1 MKAIVFRGPKRVKYS
16 DFAEPV
22 LQNDHEI
29 ILAVTKSS
37 ICGSDLHMYHGG
49 TIATTDYSN
58 HVEPF
63 CLGHEFIG
71 KLVEKGKAVESF
83 ANGDMVIAAGSV
95 GCAVC
100 QTCREGRPMLCERGE
115 GRAYGTSAVLHGG
128 QAQFVKVPNADANLV
143 PIPAGI
149 TDEMAILL
157 TDQLPTAYM
166 GAKNAGIQP
175 GDDVGIIGL
184 GSIGLLAVECAFFLG
199 AARVFGIDLVPERRE
214 AAAGIGATVVEDENP
229 KKAIMKL
236 TDGKGLNKVIEA
248 AGSEQTVEL
257 SLRLAAP
264 RGNVSVVGLPNLSAR
279 IPISSILYKN
289 LTLRMAICSAQEQW
303 KELIPLVKAGRIK
316 GTYVF
321 THQMRLSEGE
331 EAYRVFDARED
342 GCIKIMLES

>member
-1 MKAIVFRGPKRVKYS
+1 MKAIVFRGPEQVKYS
-16 DFAEPV
+16 DFADPV
-22 LQNDHEI
+22 LEHDHEV

-49 TIATTDYSN
+49 TIATTDYST

-71 KLVEKGKAVESF
+71 KVAEKGKAVESF

-100 QTCREGRPMLCERGE
+100 QTCREGRPMLCEQSV
-115 GRAYGTSAVLHGG
+115 GRAYGTSAALHGG

-143 PIPAGI
+143 SIPAGI
-149 TDEMAILL
+149 SDEMAVLL

-166 GAKNAGIQP
+166 GAKNADIQP

-184 GSIGLLAVECAFFLG
+184 GSVGLLAVECAFLLG

-214 AAAGIGATVVEDENP
+214 AAKGIGATVIEDENP
-229 KKAIMKL
+229 KKAIMRL
-236 TDGKGLNKVIEA
+236 TGGKGLNRVIVA
-248 AGSEQTVEL
+248 AGSEQTVQL

-264 RGNVSVVGLPNLSAR
+264 RGNVSVVGLPSLSTR
-279 IPISSILYKN
+279 IPVSSILYKN

-303 KELIPLVKAGRIK
+303 KELIPLVKAGRIQ

-321 THQMRLSEGE
+321 THEMNLSEGQQ
-331 EAYRVFDARED
+331 AYRVFDARED
-342 GCIKIMLES
+342 GCIKIMLKT